1 MAALM
6 FLPTAQKKTFRGK
19 SGSTPRRKDAPSRI
33 VIHTTET
40 NQLPG
45 YNGGRAA
52 PHFTIGVGDPGSLT
66 REPLGA
72 VRVWQHVSLNRT
84 AYALK
89 HPRGTPET
97 NHMGAHCI
105 QIECITY
112 VGDQPDHGI
121 VGNRGNLPNALTVA
135 LAGLVREIITTI
147 GGINVSDLPEL
158 WSATRSSGPKAK
170 QRLTAR
176 QWDRF
181 NGICG
186 HQHVPNNSHWDP
198 GAFDIHKFITLLQ
211 NESTGS
217 GATISRGSP
226 PALAD
231 WPMLFEEGDRGPQ
244 VVTIRSVLQALGHG
258 DFSVTDLYNR
268 KVAEAVTAFQKQEKI
283 AVDGI
288 WGPETHS
295 HARSRIALALER

>member
-1 MAALM
+1 M
-6 FLPTAQKKTFRGK
+6 
-19 SGSTPRRKDAPSRI
+19 PRRKDAPSRI

-72 VRVWQHVSLNRT
+72 VRVWQHVSLDRT
-84 AYALK
+84 AYALR

-121 VGNRGNLPNALTVA
+121 VGNRGKLPPALTVA
-135 LAGLVREIITTI
+135 LAGLVREIITTL
-147 GGINVSDLPEL
+147 GDINISDLPEI
-158 WSATRSSGPKAK
+158 WSATGSSGVNAK
-170 QRLTAR
+170 QRLTAH
-176 QWDRF
+176 QWERF

-186 HQHVPNNSHWDP
+186 HQHVPDNSHWDP
-198 GAFDIHKFITLLQ
+198 GAFDITNFIALLQ
-211 NESTGS
+211 SESTGS
-217 GATISRGSP
+217 GATAPAPSR
-226 PALAD
+226 PAPVD
-231 WPMLFEEGDRGPQ
+231 WPMLFEEGDRGPN

-258 DFSVTDLYNR
+258 DFSVTDLYNA
-268 KVAEAVTAFQKQEKI
+268 KVVEAVTALQKQERI
-283 AVDGI
+283 TVDGV

-295 HARSRIALALER
+295 HARARIARALDR

>member
-1 MAALM
+1 M
-6 FLPTAQKKTFRGK
+6 FLPTAQKRTFSGK
-19 SGSTPRRKDAPSRI
+19 SGSVPRRRDAPSRI

-45 YNGGRAA
+45 YNGGRSA

-72 VRVWQHVSLNRT
+72 VRVWQHVSLDRT

-105 QIECITY
+105 QIECVTY

-121 VGNRGNLPNALTVA
+121 VGNRGNLPAALTIA
-135 LAGLVREIITTI
+135 LAGLVREIITTV
-147 GGINVSDLPEL
+147 GDINTSDLPEL
-158 WSATRSSGPKAK
+158 WSATRSSGPNAK
-170 QRLTAR
+170 QRLTSR
-176 QWDRF
+176 QWERF

-198 GAFDIHKFITLLQ
+198 GAFDITGFIGLVQ
-211 NESTGS
+211 GASNGS
-217 GATISRGSP
+217 GATAPTPSVSSTV
-226 PALAD
+226 D
-231 WPMLFEEGDRGPQ
+231 WPMLFEEGDRGPH

-258 DFSVTDLYNR
+258 DFSITDLYNP
-268 KVAEAVTAFQKQEKI
+268 KVAEAVTALQKEEKI
-283 AVDGI
+283 TVDGI

-295 HARSRIALALER
+295 HARARIAAELER

>member
-1 MAALM
+1 MTL
-6 FLPTAQKKTFRGK
+6 FLPTAQKKTFSGR
-19 SGSTPRRKDAPSRI
+19 SGSVPRRKDAPSRI

-45 YNGGRAA
+45 YNGGGAA

-72 VRVWQHVSLNRT
+72 VRVWQHLSLDRT

-105 QIECITY
+105 QVECVTY

-121 VGNRGNLPNALTVA
+121 VGNRGNLPPALTVA
-135 LAGLVREIITTI
+135 LAGLVREVITTV
-147 GGINVSDLPEL
+147 GDINISDLPEL
-158 WSATRSSGPKAK
+158 WSATESSGTKAK
-170 QRLTAR
+170 QRLTAQ
-176 QWDRF
+176 QWERF

-186 HQHVPNNSHWDP
+186 HQHVPDNSHWDP
-198 GAFDIHKFITLLQ
+198 GAFDITKFVTLLQ
-211 NESTGS
+211 SESTGS
-217 GATISRGSP
+217 GATTPSR
-226 PALAD
+226 PAPAPVD
-231 WPMLFEEGDRGPQ
+231 WPMLFEEGDRGKH

-258 DFSVTDLYNR
+258 DFSVTDLYNA
-268 KVAEAVTAFQKQEKI
+268 KVAEAVTTFQKGEKI
-283 AVDGI
+283 TVDGI

-295 HARSRIALALER
+295 HARARIAAELER